1 MYKSLVALLFMTVP
15 LTASAFQLQ
24 LGPFSLQVGEGVH
37 ADRVSILD
45 TPVCHAIRTHRQIEV
60 ILELNQKVNEQEF
73 SSTIKKVVVEPYVLG
88 VDPSGRPVLKG
99 NIVKEDILKEVN
111 VKYPQI
117 KQGKEGVLSGYFN
130 YTTSSGEKNVIN
142 IDQIRDVQVLQ
153 QTNVQVPDNLQDL
166 AKDLQVL
173 CIM

>member
-1 MYKSLVALLFMTVP
+1 MYKSIAALLLTAVP
-15 LTASAFQLQ
+15 LTVSAFQIQ
-24 LGPFSLQVGEGVH
+24 LGPFSLQVGDGVH

-60 ILELNQKVNEQEF
+60 ILELNEKVNEQEF
-73 SSTIKKVVVEPYVLG
+73 SSIIKKVVVEPYVLG
-88 VDPSGRPVLKG
+88 IDSSGRPVLKG
-99 NIVKEDILKEVN
+99 NIVKEDVLKEIN

-117 KQGKEGVLSGYFN
+117 KKGTEGVLSGYFN
-130 YTTSSGEKNVIN
+130 YTTSNGEKNTIN

-153 QTNVQVPDNLQDL
+153 QTSVKVPDNLQDL